1 MSHFVSHPC
10 VTMLSLEV
18 VKLAKPKKHL
28 PFPLMIYLFE
38 NVESRDQEQYVQSD
52 ISFI

>member
-10 VTMLSLEV
+10 ETILSLEV
-18 VKLAKPKKHL
+18 VKLAKLKKHL
-28 PFPLMIYLFE
+28 PFPLMTYLFE
-38 NVESRDQEQYVQSD
+38 NVESRGQQQCVQRD